1 MVSLTW
7 TLPRLGTFVPLGA
20 QASCVSKYI
29 VNRGL
34 KLLTR
39 HFPGSPMV
47 KTHASTAGSIGSI
60 LGQETGIMNAI
71 TSAARKLKQSKIK
84 VLT

>member
-7 TLPRLGTFVPLGA
+7 TLPRLSTFVPFGA

-34 KLLTR
+34 KVLTR
-39 HFPGSPMV
+39 HFPV
-47 KTHASTAGSIGSI
+47 KNHASTAGSIGSI
-60 LGQETGIMNAI
+60 LGQETGIMNAMQC
-71 TSAARKLKQSKIK
+71 SQKIK
-84 VLT
+84 RK